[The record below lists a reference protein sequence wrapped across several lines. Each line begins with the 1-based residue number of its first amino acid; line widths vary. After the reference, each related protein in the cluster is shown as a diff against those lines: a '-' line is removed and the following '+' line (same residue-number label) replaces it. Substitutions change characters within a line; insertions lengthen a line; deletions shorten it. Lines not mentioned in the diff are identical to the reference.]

1 MNLFFKKKDKPTLD
15 LTLSKKQIF
24 YKYLTLFAGTF
35 IFACA
40 FNLFLLE
47 NDIISGGIGGIAIL
61 TKNIIEPSL
70 LIFISSIFLLLLSW
84 ILLGKEKT
92 EGNIFGSLLYPLFV
106 YLTSFFIYK
115 INIDNSELLLIVIF
129 AGICIGFASGI
140 LFKAGFTTGGTAIL
154 SQIVAKYGK
163 VSLGRAMLLTDGTI
177 VLLGGFILGWTRF
190 MYGIILLYIISF
202 IANRVVLGISSNK
215 AFYIISEKEDEV
227 KNYILRTVGRGVTIL
242 EGKGGYTNDK
252 QQIFM
257 CLIPTK
263 QYFKVKEGLE
273 KIDDKAFLIVT
284 DAYQSNGGS

>member
-106 YLTSFFIYK
+106 YLTSFFIYI

-284 DAYQSNGGS
+284 DAYQSNRGS